1 MFSRKPLAYS
11 IAILLL
17 ANSIAVAEEAASG
30 GDSAQLATTPDE
42 TKTQNFD
49 TVTVE
54 QKFIKADAKSAMK
67 MDVAVMDTPF
77 SVQSYSEEL
86 IKSLEAYTLADV
98 FNHMTG
104 VKQSG
109 QTGMDMTLRGFAT
122 SGTDMNS
129 ILVDGLPGLA
139 ERFSSPPTVALDRVE
154 LVRGAMSVLYGQNQ
168 PGGFLN
174 MVTKK
179 PQFDPLYAFGF
190 STSGYSGHGL
200 EIGDDKSYHFDFDT
214 AGHIDKD
221 GVFNYRFLG
230 EFNNNH
236 NYRDFNYDR
245 SRFLAPSVAWNIDE
259 STQFLAQVE
268 YRKDSSLIDTY
279 LVAPKRDINL
289 VAPIN
294 TFYGE
299 PSTGRI
305 EEGKT
310 YTLQF
315 NHTFVNNW
323 VWNAAY
329 RYADYSSNQTD
340 FSSVSIL
347 SDNVTLQRRARA
359 LEVSRGTKTF
369 DTNLAIPLETGPI
382 EQKIVVGA
390 TSERFSINN
399 NRTKFYNSTCPGAYC
414 FNINI
419 YHPVYGKVPVFDT
432 IPAGAATS
440 LTNNINQDDTTALY
454 VSDLISLGERWKVSL
469 GARNF
474 KDDSTSV
481 FIRPAKPSQSK
492 TIKKSLLPMIG
503 VLFQPSKNWTFYA
516 SYSESYVPPDPTYQ
530 DINGNN
536 TFVPIE
542 GKQYEVG
549 VKNDKLFDGRLT
561 ATLAAYRIDEK
572 NILNSFSC
580 VAYGTCWTQ
589 IGAARSDGVE
599 FETNFAITKQ
609 WQLIFGYAHDN
620 ARVTASNQPVQIGAK
635 LQNAPDD
642 SANLWTR
649 YNFYNGFSIGAGFV
663 YNSSY
668 AGSVPTTAIPQILAM
683 SGYTVADMA
692 LTYAH
697 DNYSINLKLNN
708 LFDRTYYVATGS
720 TPQIMVIPGA
730 PRGFTLSFRTKF

>member
-11 IAILLL
+11 ISVLLL
-17 ANSIAVAEEAASG
+17 ANSFAVADEV
-30 GDSAQLATTPDE
+30 ATGDE
-42 TKTQNFD
+42 TANEKKTQDFD
-49 TVTVE
+49 TITVE
-54 QKFIKADAKSAMK
+54 QKFVKSDAKSAMK

-77 SVQSYSEEL
+77 SVQSYSEAL

-109 QTGMDMTLRGFAT
+109 QTGMDLTLRGFAS
-122 SGTDMNS
+122 SGTDLNS
-129 ILVDGLPGLA
+129 ILVDGLPGLT

-179 PQFDPLYAFGF
+179 PQFDPLYAFGL
-190 STSGYSGHGL
+190 STSGYVGHGL
-200 EIGDDKSYHFDFDT
+200 GIGDDKSYHFDFDT
-214 AGHIDKD
+214 TGHIDKD

-230 EFNNNH
+230 ELNDNH

-245 SRFLAPSVAWNIDE
+245 SHFLAPSVAWNIDE
-259 STQFLAQVE
+259 STQLLAQLE

-279 LVAPKRDINL
+279 LVAPKRDVNL

-299 PSTGRI
+299 PSTGRV

-310 YTLQF
+310 ATFQF
-315 NHTFVNNW
+315 NHTFANNW
-323 VWNAAY
+323 VWNAAF
-329 RYADYSSNQTD
+329 RYADYSSDQTD
-340 FSSVSIL
+340 FSSVGIL

-359 LEVSRGTKTF
+359 LEVSRNTKTF

-382 EQKIVVGA
+382 EQKIVVGI

-399 NRTKFYNSTCPGAYC
+399 NRTKFYNSTCPGTYC
-414 FNINI
+414 FNMNI
-419 YHPVYGKVPVFDT
+419 YNPVYGKVPAFDT
-432 IPAGAATS
+432 IPPGAATS
-440 LTNNINQDDTTALY
+440 LTNNTNNDDTRAIY

-474 KDDSTSV
+474 NDDSTAIS
-481 FIRPAKPSQSK
+481 IRPLAPDQSK
-492 TIKKSLLPMIG
+492 TIKKSLLPMAG

-530 DINGNN
+530 DINGQNH
-536 TFVPIE
+536 FVPIE
-542 GKQYEVG
+542 GKQYEAG

-561 ATLAAYRIDEK
+561 ATLAVYRIDEK

-599 FETNFAITKQ
+599 FETNFNITKQ

-620 ARVTASNQPVQIGAK
+620 ARVTASNQPVQVGAK
-635 LQNAPDD
+635 LQNAPAD
-642 SANLWTR
+642 SSNLWTR
-649 YNFYNGFSIGAGFV
+649 YNFDNGFSIGAGFT

-668 AGSVPTTAIPQILAM
+668 AGSVPTTAIPGILAM
-683 SGYTVADMA
+683 PGYTVADMA
-692 LTYAH
+692 LTYEH
-697 DNYSINLKLNN
+697 DNYSVNLKLNN

-720 TPQIMVIPGA
+720 TPQVMVIPGA
-730 PRGFTLSFRTKF
+730 PRGFTLSFRAKF